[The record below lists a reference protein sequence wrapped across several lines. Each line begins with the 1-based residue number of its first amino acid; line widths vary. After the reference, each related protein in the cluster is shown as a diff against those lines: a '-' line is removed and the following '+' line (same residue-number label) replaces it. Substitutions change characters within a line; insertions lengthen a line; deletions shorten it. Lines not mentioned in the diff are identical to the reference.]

1 MAERIRNH
9 DWAATSL
16 GPIGR
21 WSPRLTLM
29 VEQVLA
35 SPLVATLVCGPDH
48 LLVYNDAA
56 AILYGDRHTRA
67 LGQPWPRAFPAGWAT
82 VEPLCRRAFAGEVVR
97 VAGLR
102 LGTRGEGGPP
112 AEVFDAV
119 LSPVREDDG
128 RVAYIHMVGTETGRD
143 SRTEAALRE
152 SEERLAAIFGSAAV
166 GLSELT
172 LDGRFLRVNDELCR
186 ILGRPREE
194 VLHLTIL
201 DVTFPDD
208 VPPSLGAVARALQS
222 GETASLDKRYLRPDG
237 SVVWAN
243 SRLRPLH
250 HGAGLPSTLLA
261 VTADLTERRAAG
273 ERLRESEE
281 RFRQFGAASSDIL
294 WIRNA
299 DTLHWEYLTP
309 AFETICGLEPIAAI
323 EGEGAAPRLDPILPE
338 DRDRVAAALARVRE
352 GERVSSEYRVRRP
365 DGTVRWLRSTDFP
378 IRGDDGRVTR
388 LGGVARDITEEKR
401 NSDRMGVLVA
411 ELQHRTRNLIGIVR
425 SLANS
430 TLRRSTDL
438 ADFRQRFVDRLAA
451 LARVQGLLSRLGDGH
466 RVAFDELIHSE
477 VAPLDGEGGRITLEG
492 PAGIALRS
500 STVQTFALALHELA
514 TNAVKHGAFSQP
526 RGNLNIRWH
535 LQQDPVDG
543 RPWLHVDW
551 RERGVILPDAR
562 HLQSISGSGRDLIER
577 ALPYQLDARTTYVME
592 QDGVHCTIALPVSTL
607 NGADGEQ

>member
-1 MAERIRNH
+1 MAERIRSH

-16 GPIGR
+16 GPIR
-21 WSPRLTLM
+21 SWSPRLRLM

-35 SPLVATLVCGPDH
+35 SPLAATLVCGPDH
-48 LLVYNDAA
+48 LLIYNDAA
-56 AILYGDRHTRA
+56 AVLYGDRLLHA
-67 LGQPWPRAFPAGWAT
+67 LGQPLPGAFPAEWEA
-82 VEPLCRRAFAGEVVR
+82 VEPLYQRAFAGEVVR
-97 VAGLR
+97 VAGLP
-102 LGTRGEGGPP
+102 LDMRGESGLR
-112 AEVFDAV
+112 VTKVDAV
-119 LSPVREDDG
+119 LAPVREDDG
-128 RVAYIHMVGTETGRD
+128 RVAYIHMVGTQIGCD
-143 SRTEAALRE
+143 SRTEAALRA

-166 GLSELT
+166 GLSELA

-186 ILGRPREE
+186 ILGRPRDD
-194 VLHLTIL
+194 VLRLTIL
-201 DVTFPDD
+201 DVTFADD
-208 VPPSLGAVARALQS
+208 VPPSLGAVAKTLQS

-250 HGAGLPSTLLA
+250 HGAGLPTTLLA
-261 VTADLTERRAAG
+261 VTADLTERRAA
-273 ERLRESEE
+273 EEKLRESEE

-309 AFETICGLEPIAAI
+309 AFETICGLEPVAAI
-323 EGEGAAPRLDPILPE
+323 EGDGMAPRLDPVLPE

-365 DGTVRWLRSTDFP
+365 DGAVRWLRSTDFP

-401 NSDRMGVLVA
+401 SSDRMGVLVA

-425 SLANS
+425 SLANN
-430 TLRRSTDL
+430 TLRRSADL

-466 RVAFDELIHSE
+466 RVAFDELIRSE
-477 VAPLDGEGGRITLEG
+477 VAPLDGEAGRITLEG

-526 RGNLNIRWH
+526 RGTLNIRWH

-551 RERGVILPDAR
+551 RERGVILPDTIR
-562 HLQSISGSGRDLIER
+562 LQSIAGSGRDLIER

-607 NGADGEQ
+607 NDVDGEQ